1 LKDIEVEELEF
12 SLAGDFLTEL
22 KRKFGKRDNKLAKV
36 AKVKKVE

>member
-1 LKDIEVEELEF
+1 MKDIKVGKLEF

-36 AKVKKVE
+36 VKVKKVE

>member
-1 LKDIEVEELEF
+1 LKDIEVGELEF

-22 KRKFGKRDNKLAKV
+22 KRKFGRKDNKLAKV